1 MSLQR
6 KINKLAPYNGY
17 IIRNAEKRVEKDQRR
32 EMTGSPGRAH
42 GKSYMLGPSKL
53 YVGDTLR
60 GMTGPVTITVEDRN
74 PPLKADKGKADGS
87 CNRTACQSPLA
98 EEFEHQFMD
107 GNFTGGPRLHYCEK
121 CAADFDKWD
130 HQSGDRVR
138 IKREWKEGV
147 V

>member
-6 KINKLAPYNGY
+6 KINKFGLVKKPVYKEIPYVFADEFPDPTPAP
-17 IIRNAEKRVEKDQRR
+17 VT
-32 EMTGSPGRAH
+32 MTGFPGRPH
-42 GKSYMLGPSKL
+42 GKSFLSGRRAR
-53 YVGDTLR
+53 VIIDDGFTL
-60 GMTGPVTITVEDRN
+60 EDRN
-74 PPLKADKGKADGS
+74 PPLKADKGKVDGS
-87 CNRTACQSPLA
+87 CNRTACQAPLA
-98 EEFEHQFMD
+98 EELEHQFMD
-107 GNFTGGPRLHYCEK
+107 GNFAGGPRLHYCEK